1 MSSRWKRIGLLT
13 AIAAALSV
21 AVAVSLASAMTDRA
35 GSAGAAAATN
45 LTIMGFGTNGDD
57 VAKTRYA
64 LAEKAVG
71 GGVSAPNG
79 AFDDQQ
85 FLAAIAAGDVP
96 DLVYF
101 TRDKVGTYAARGAL
115 VPLTSCIKSHK
126 INMKQYRS
134 AAVNEVTYKKKV
146 YAIPEF
152 YDVRTVIANLSV
164 LAKAK
169 VKLSQLNTKNWA
181 TLKTAA
187 RKLYTAS
194 GGKVTRIGFDPKL
207 PEFFPLWAKANGQ
220 DLLSKDGLHPHIN
233 SPRAVA
239 ALQYAISLINA
250 QGGWNRFKAFR
261 DTWDFFG
268 KGNQVAEDQV
278 GAWPMEQWYYN
289 VLTSTS
295 PNVKIAALPF
305 RARNGKVINYETGSA
320 WAIPKGA
327 KHQAAACQWMKT
339 MTSVNTWMAA
349 ARNRAAVRKQQNR
362 PYTGL
367 STANAIAD
375 KAIFKQTYSPINR
388 YFDQAVKTVLVV
400 QQHSFYIPA
409 SPASAEINDAWMN
422 AVNSVL
428 TGQASVRSALNKAQA
443 QAVSAIKNAQK

>member
-1 MSSRWKRIGLLT
+1 MSGRWKRIGLLT
-13 AIAAALSV
+13 ALTAALAA
-21 AVAVSLASAMTDRA
+21 AVAVSLASAMTDR
-35 GSAGAAAATN
+35 SASPATAAATN

-64 LAEKAVG
+64 RAEAAVG

-79 AFDDQQ
+79 GFDDQQ

-152 YDVRTVIANLSV
+152 YDVRTVIVNLDV
-164 LAKAK
+164 LNKAK
-169 VKLSQLNTKNWA
+169 VKLSQLNTRNWT
-181 TLKTAA
+181 TLKAA
-187 RKLYTAS
+187 AKKLYQSS
-194 GGKVTRIGFDPKL
+194 GGKVSRIGFDPKL
-207 PEFFPLWAKANGQ
+207 PEFFPLWAKANGA
-220 DLLSKDGLHPHIN
+220 DILSKDGLHPHIN
-233 SPRAVA
+233 SPKAVA

-250 QGGWNRFKAFR
+250 QGGWDRFKSFR

-268 KGNQVAEDQV
+268 KKNQVAEDQV

-289 VLTSTS
+289 VLTANS
-295 PNVKIAALPF
+295 PQVKIAALPF
-305 RARNGKVINYETGSA
+305 RARNGKVINYETGAA

-327 KHQAAACQWMKT
+327 KHQAAACTWMKT

-367 STANAIAD
+367 STANAVAD
-375 KAIFKQTYSPINR
+375 KAIFKQTYTPINK
-388 YFDQAVKTVLVV
+388 YFDQAVKTVLDV

-409 SPASAEINDAWMN
+409 SPASSEFQDAWTN

-428 TGQASVRSALNKAQA
+428 TGQASVRSALNKAQKTA
-443 QAVSAIKNAQK
+443 TAAIKNAQK